1 MPVSRYHA
9 PMTTTGPLHPRP
21 QLTRP
26 DWLSLDGTWEFA
38 FDDDDQGRNAGW
50 HDGRALPHAIE
61 VPFPYQSERSG
72 IGTKD
77 VHEIV
82 WYARTFDVPPAWREQ
97 DLLLHFGAV
106 DYSTEVWI
114 NGRLAG
120 RNRGGHVPFSFNIAP
135 FLVEGANRVTLRV
148 EDRQDMHQPR
158 GKQSSSGKPVRIY
171 YWCTTG
177 IWQTVWLEPAPP
189 VRIDSLRWLAT
200 EPDGR
205 LSVEVHLHAPSAG
218 WTVEL
223 DVLDETGNRVAF
235 AQAETRFATAR
246 LDARIDAA
254 QPWSPDHPYLYGL
267 RVRLVGDGR
276 VLDETGS
283 YCGLR
288 RFEAHGGHFHLNGQR
303 TFLLMVLDQG
313 YWPDTGLAA
322 PSADALR
329 IDVEWIKRLG
339 FNAVR
344 KHQKIEDER
353 WLYWCD
359 RLGILVWEEMPNTR
373 SWSLEAEEALLSEWE
388 RAVERDAGHPCIVA
402 WVPLV
407 ESFGFPALYRH
418 PGQQAFIEKLVLRTR
433 RLDPGRL
440 VVDNDGWEHTDL
452 TDVCSIHDYTQ
463 PGDKLAARY
472 AGTLQTGVPPSKG
485 WYKDKPLFLPG
496 GQYRGQPI
504 VLSEVGGFLSE
515 PGTDDAPRDRLFDYY
530 GSVRSGEELLA
541 RYRDLVETLGTL
553 TFLAGACY
561 TQFTDV
567 EHEKNG
573 LLTFDRQPKVAPE
586 QVAAL
591 HRALLERYREG

>member
-1 MPVSRYHA
+1 
-9 PMTTTGPLHPRP
+9 MTTTDTLHPRP

-26 DWLSLDGTWEFA
+26 DWTSLDGIWEFA
-38 FDDDDQGRNAGW
+38 FDDADLGRGEGW
-50 HDGRALPHAIE
+50 HDGRTLPQSID

-82 WYARTFDVPPAWREQ
+82 WYARTFELPAGWNEQ
-97 DLLLHFGAV
+97 ASRDLLLHFGAV

-135 FLVEGANRVTLRV
+135 FLANGPNRITLRV
-148 EDRQDMHQPR
+148 EDRQDQYQPR

-177 IWQTVWLEPAPP
+177 IWQTVWLEPVAP
-189 VRIDSLRWLAT
+189 VRIDSLRWLKT

-205 LSVEVHLHAPSAG
+205 LSFEVHLHGPAAA
-218 WTVEL
+218 WTVEV

-235 AQAETRFATAR
+235 AQAETRFATAM
-246 LDARIDAA
+246 LDARIDAPQA
-254 QPWSPDHPYLYGL
+254 WSPDRPYLYSL
-267 RVRLVGDGR
+267 RVRLLAGGR
-276 VLDETGS
+276 VLDEVGS

-288 RFEAHGGHFHLNGQR
+288 RFEAHDSHFHLNGQR

-313 YWPDTGLAA
+313 YWPDTNLAA
-322 PSADALR
+322 PSAQALR
-329 IDVEWIKRLG
+329 DDVEWIKRLG

-359 RLGILVWEEMPNTR
+359 RLGLLVWEEMPSTR
-373 SWSLEAEEALLSEWE
+373 NWSLEAEEALLSEWE
-388 RAVERDAGHPCIVA
+388 RAVVRDAGHPCIVA

-418 PGQQAFIEKLVLRTR
+418 PSQQAFLEKLVLRTR

-452 TDVCSIHDYTQ
+452 TDICSIHDYTQ
-463 PGDKLAARY
+463 PGEKLAARY
-472 AGTLQTGVPPSKG
+472 AEAVATGVPPLKG
-485 WYKDKPLFLPG
+485 WYKDKPLFLAG
-496 GQYRGQPI
+496 GEYRGQPV

-515 PGTDDAPRDRLFDYY
+515 PEGADAPRDRLFDYY

-573 LLTFDRQPKVAPE
+573 LLTFDRQPKIDPE

-591 HRALLERYREG
+591 HRALLARYRNG